1 MTPARARA
9 GLQPSRAGYRAHS
22 WTVFQVFAVVR
33 SNRAP
38 PLVRSPPTFMMYGLQ
53 NCADNA
59 VVKRGQVKVEC
70 GSISHRSRT
79 AAFLRPYAQIGKK
92 PGQSAR
98 KLYPT
103 RRPEGR
109 CTCHCTEPL

>member
-1 MTPARARA
+1 MTPAHARA

-38 PLVRSPPTFMMYGLQ
+38 PLVRSPPTFMIYGLQ

-59 VVKRGQVKVEC
+59 VVKRKKTEEAIEC
-70 GSISHRSRT
+70 FALSLSFR
-79 AAFLRPYAQIGKK
+79 AE
-92 PGQSAR
+92 
-98 KLYPT
+98 
-103 RRPEGR
+103 RR
-109 CTCHCTEPL
+109 